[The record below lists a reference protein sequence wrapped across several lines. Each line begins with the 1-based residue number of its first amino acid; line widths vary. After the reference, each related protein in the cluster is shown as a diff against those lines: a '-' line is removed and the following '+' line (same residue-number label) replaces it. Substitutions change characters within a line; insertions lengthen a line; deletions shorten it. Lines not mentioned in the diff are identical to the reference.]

1 MRDSVTGPANFCY
14 ISLISLDCAY
24 GLRFVE
30 LNNRS
35 KAEPWSI
42 RQTAI
47 CHKYR
52 TDTKSSSWI
61 MVSASPN
68 TKGVLERYINSSKDL
83 ASLKAFELHLL
94 MIDTALANWPQ
105 YIMDLT
111 DTISKQVSQS
121 FHFVQF
127 QEPHLLQE

>member
-1 MRDSVTGPANFCY
+1 MRDSVTGPAIFCY
-14 ISLISLDCAY
+14 ISLIGLDCAY
-24 GLRFVE
+24 GLRYVE
-30 LNNRS
+30 LNNRG

-42 RQTAI
+42 RQIAI
-47 CHKYR
+47 CHRYR

-68 TKGVLERYINSSKDL
+68 TKGVLERYISSSKDL
-83 ASLKAFELHLL
+83 ASLEAFELHLL

-111 DTISKQVSQS
+111 DKISKQVRQS
-121 FHFVQF
+121 FLFVQYRTLCLIR
-127 QEPHLLQE
+127 E

>member
-1 MRDSVTGPANFCY
+1 MRDSVTDPANFCY
-14 ISLISLDCAY
+14 ISLIGLDCAY
-24 GLRFVE
+24 GLRYVE
-30 LNNRS
+30 LKNRS

-47 CHKYR
+47 YHKYK
-52 TDTKSSSWI
+52 TDTKSSTWI

-68 TKGVLERYINSSKDL
+68 TKRVLERYISSSKDL
-83 ASLKAFELHLL
+83 ASLKVFELHLL

-111 DTISKQVSQS
+111 DNISKQVSQS
-121 FHFVQF
+121 FLFVQF
-127 QEPHLLQE
+127 REPHLL